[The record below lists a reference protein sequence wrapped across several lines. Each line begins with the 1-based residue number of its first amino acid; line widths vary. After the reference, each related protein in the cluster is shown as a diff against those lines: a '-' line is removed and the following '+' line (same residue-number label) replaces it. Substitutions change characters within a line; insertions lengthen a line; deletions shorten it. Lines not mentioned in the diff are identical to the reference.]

1 MQDSPEILQLRL
13 EKKAL
18 EEKLATVQKELLDL
32 KQSKESLLK
41 ETVNKYVQKNVETE
55 EKYKNLLE
63 NSKREVEELRRKNEL
78 NIINVR
84 DLEILKTENNKY
96 KQDLNSIRKELEK
109 FREERGKPLNS
120 INLYNMSKKE
130 KKNLHVCV

>member
-1 MQDSPEILQLRL
+1 MQDSPELLQLRL

-18 EEKLATVQKELLDL
+18 EEKLAGVQKELLDL

-63 NSKREVEELRRKNEL
+63 NSKREVEEMKRKNEM

-96 KQDLNSIRKELEK
+96 KQDLTSIRKELEK
-109 FREERGKPLNS
+109 FREERGKIYLN
-120 INLYNMSKKE
+120 
-130 KKNLHVCV
+130 